1 MFGFSLKLD
10 LKRTLAIFAAL
21 SLLCTGVVVMPG
33 AGRRGVSAATE
44 QERMEY
50 ICSLGYMPSLAGAE
64 TTEISIPEEFSDV
77 YENYNTLQKQAGF
90 DLSNYKG
97 CLVTRYTYCLADFPA
112 DEYVVANILV
122 KDEKIIGGDI
132 SSRRLDGFM
141 LPLEAKKN
149 G

>member
-1 MFGFSLKLD
+1 M
-10 LKRTLAIFAAL
+10 A
-21 SLLCTGVVVMPG
+21 G

>member
-21 SLLCTGVVVMPG
+21 SLLCAGVVVMAG
-33 AGRRGVSAATE
+33 AGHRGVSGATE

-90 DLSNYKG
+90 DLSDYKG

-132 SSRRLDGFM
+132 SSKRLDGFM

>member
-10 LKRTLAIFAAL
+10 LKRTMAIFAAL
-21 SLLCTGVVVMPG
+21 CLLCAGVVVMAG